1 MTDAPRPPT
10 PPPLGALRPKLG
22 DIAAAAGLQRVHM
35 IAWRDL
41 DDVEAGGSEVHA
53 AEVARHW
60 AEAGLDVMMR
70 TSWAQGHPNH
80 DRRDGYEVVRKAGR
94 YMAFPRTALA
104 EVRRAHGRPDGLVEI
119 WNGMPFFSPLW
130 ATVPR
135 VVVLHHVHAD
145 MWKMVLPPRLAQVGD
160 AMERQVA
167 PRIYRR
173 SRMITLSPSSKEEM
187 VELGFRP
194 ERIDVV
200 PPGVDP
206 LYTPGGTRSEVPL
219 VVHVGRLVPVKR
231 IDRLIRAAAAARE
244 ATPDLQL
251 VLAGNGPLRR
261 ELEELVAGLGAG
273 DWVAFAGRI
282 SDEEKLDLYRR
293 AWVVASSSV
302 REGWNMTLTEAG
314 AAGTPVVATRIPG
327 QVDAVD
333 EGRSGLLAD
342 DDAELAR
349 HLVAITSDAATR
361 DRLGSGALAH
371 ARRFTWEATARSILE
386 ALAEEA
392 ERWQDRPWRTWRRR

>member
-1 MTDAPRPPT
+1 MTDAPPSSSVPGD
-10 PPPLGALRPKLG
+10 PRPKLG
-22 DIAAAAGLQRVHM
+22 DIAAAAGIHRVHM

-53 AEVARHW
+53 SEVARHW
-60 AEAGLDVMMR
+60 AEAGLEVMIR
-70 TSWAQGHPNH
+70 TSWAQGHPNF
-80 DRRDGYEVVRKAGR
+80 DQRDGYEVVRKAGR
-94 YMAFPRTALA
+94 YMVFPRTAVA
-104 EVRRAHGRPDGLVEI
+104 EMRRRHGRPDALVEI
-119 WNGMPFFSPLW
+119 WNGMPFLSPLW

-135 VVVLHHVHAD
+135 VVLLHHIHAD
-145 MWKMVLPPRLAQVGD
+145 MWNMVLPPKLARAGD
-160 AMERQVA
+160 VMERRVA
-167 PRIYRR
+167 PQIYRR
-173 SRMITLSPSSKEEM
+173 SRMITLSSSSKEEM

-194 ERIDVV
+194 DRVDVV

-206 LYTPGGTRSEVPL
+206 MYTPGGERSEVPL
-219 VVHVGRLVPVKR
+219 VAHVGRLVPVKR
-231 IDRLIRAAAAARE
+231 IDRLIRAAVAARE
-244 ATPDLQL
+244 AAPDLQL

-261 ELEELVAGLGAG
+261 ELEELVASLGAS
-273 DWVAFAGRI
+273 DWVSFVGRI

-314 AAGTPVVATRIPG
+314 ACGTPVVATRIAG

-333 EGRSGLLAD
+333 DGRGGLLAD

-349 HLVAITSDAATR
+349 HLAAVTSDPALR
-361 DRLGSGALAH
+361 DRLAAGALAH
-371 ARRFTWEATARSILE
+371 AQRFTWEATARSILG

-392 ERWQDRPWRTWRRR
+392 GRWRARPWRAPRHR